1 MRNRPARRIRV
12 STWLTVAIISIAVA
26 GCFQT
31 AGDAI
36 LNPSPVGLTAI
47 ATLRMET
54 PTSFVTPI
62 STDGFVPPT
71 DDPNT
76 FLTLTA
82 LTPIPVETTPVDVTS
97 PTDTIADASPTLQV
111 FPPTAD
117 SGVPP
122 ASAETSVNG
131 VTETTAPVFAP
142 TTSLLPTPTALP
154 NQEGPCV
161 HTVQPGEWLFAIAR
175 KYNINPEDL
184 KTANPQFA
192 GRYDSLQPGDVLNIP
207 NCNQPTATSVPPTDI
222 PNTNAQA
229 AEGQPTAIPIDG
241 TPSPAPTPIPLTGRI
256 YTVAPGDTLGAI
268 ARKFGITVQAL
279 REANGLTSDALAV
292 GQQLQIPRAP

>member
-1 MRNRPARRIRV
+1 MRNRLERRIRLR
-12 STWLTVAIISIAVA
+12 TWLSLAILSVAVA

-36 LNPSPVGLTAI
+36 LNPSPVGLPTI
-47 ATLRMET
+47 ATLQMET
-54 PTSFVTPI
+54 PTPFVTPI
-62 STDGFVPPT
+62 STIGFVPPT

-82 LTPIPVETTPVDVTS
+82 IASFPVDVTT
-97 PTDTIADASPTLQV
+97 PTDNFAGTTPTLQV
-111 FPPTAD
+111 FPPTVEGSTPGTVD
-117 SGVPP
+117 TGVNTVV
-122 ASAETSVNG
+122 ETS
-131 VTETTAPVFAP
+131 APIFAP
-142 TTSLLPTPTALP
+142 TTPALLSTPTALSI
-154 NQEGPCV
+154 QEGPCV

-192 GRYDSLQPGDVLNIP
+192 GRYDQLQPGDVLNIP
-207 NCNQPTATSVPPTDI
+207 NCNQPTATPIPPTGI
-222 PNTNAQA
+222 PTTEALPA
-229 AEGQPTAIPIDG
+229 PGQPTPIPIAG
-241 TPSPAPTPIPLTGRI
+241 TPSPMPTPIPLTGRI

-279 REANGLTSDALAV
+279 KEANGLTNDALAV